1 MTDFHKTGIGQMYYG
16 KHVPEM
22 IKELRRIADSLEKG
36 NKMMMKE
43 AKLTKKAGKVDEDKI
58 KDIKELD
65 KLEEKEKKEI
75 KTNEGGH
82 PTKKDADL
90 SAVDE

>member
-16 KHVPEM
+16 KHVPEL
-22 IKELRRIADSLEKG
+22 IKELRRIADGLELG

-43 AKLTKKAGKVDEDKI
+43 AKLTKKAAKVEEKI
-58 KDIKELD
+58 KDVKELD
-65 KLEEKEKKEI
+65 KLEEKEVP
-75 KTNEGGH
+75 NAGGH
-82 PTKKDADL
+82 KSKKDPDL